1 MEDLEK
7 HLDESFNLTGERYPR
22 AIVMAV
28 PERGAKNRIVTKSP
42 GSLIALGHWI
52 RP

>member
-1 MEDLEK
+1 MEDMEN
-7 HLDESFNLTGERYPR
+7 HLDESFRLTGHRLPR
-22 AIVMAV
+22 AIVLAV